1 MKIDNNR
8 AYILGMNAD
17 CRLGLAV
24 SPSLRDMSVHPAV
37 TDFQLGTAVLVAG
50 FSLLLLPLLL
60 RSSKTNVPVLA
71 NDGLFGYRTALR
83 AMTAFPRLMVE
94 GHTKFNG
101 KPFQMASFRS
111 WIVYMSQELHED
123 FRKARDD
130 TFSFR
135 EEVNEV
141 AAIEYTI
148 GRVASHDP
156 WHYGVVR
163 KQMTQNLGK
172 KFPEIYEEIAL
183 AFQDE
188 LGLAADG
195 EWKPIWASNLS
206 ARVVCRAS
214 NRLFVG
220 LPLCRNAEFMKISQ
234 DYTITVVTSGY
245 MISVFPQFLKPLAAR
260 YLSAAP
266 AAQKSFETFIFPIIE
281 KRQRQEVE
289 LGKEWDEKKPFDFLQ
304 WMIDAAT
311 EDQKDPKELN
321 QRLLNMNF
329 AAMHT
334 SAMTYTHALY
344 WLAVRPEFMAPLR
357 EDVELAVKEHGWTKD
372 AVNAMYK
379 VDSFLKETLRINPI
393 TANSMPRKII
403 RDVCLSDGTQL
414 RAGTRVAIN
423 SWSLHRDPG
432 LYPNPDQFDPFR
444 FSRKVEEGENPVRHA
459 FATASSDF
467 LIWGGGEHVCAG
479 RFFASQELKTML
491 AYTVMH
497 YDVKMAVEGVRPP
510 DAWYGESCVPDRKA
524 SVLFRKR
531 QN

>member
-1 MKIDNNR
+1 
-8 AYILGMNAD
+8 
-17 CRLGLAV
+17 
-24 SPSLRDMSVHPAV
+24 
-37 TDFQLGTAVLVAG
+37 
-50 FSLLLLPLLL
+50 
-60 RSSKTNVPVLA
+60 
-71 NDGLFGYRTALR
+71 
-83 AMTAFPRLMVE
+83 MTAFPRLMVE
-94 GHTKFNG
+94 GHTQFKG

-111 WIVYMSQELHED
+111 WIVYMSHEFHED

-130 TFSFR
+130 TFSFK

-163 KQMTQNLGK
+163 KQMTQNLGS
-172 KFPEIYEEIAL
+172 KFPEIFEEISL
-183 AFQDE
+183 AFGDE
-188 LGLAADG
+188 LALPDNG

-206 ARVVCRAS
+206 TRVVCRAS

-220 LPLCRNAEFMKISQ
+220 LPLCRNEEFMKISQ
-234 DYTITVVTSGY
+234 GYTITVVMSGY
-245 MISVFPQFLKPLAAR
+245 LISVFPEFLKPLAAR

-266 AAQKSFETFIFPIIE
+266 AATRAFEKFILPIIE
-281 KRQRQEVE
+281 ERLGQEAK
-289 LGKEWDEKKPFDFLQ
+289 LGKAWEESKPFDFLQ

-311 EDQKDPKELN
+311 EEQKDPKELN

-334 SAMTYTHALY
+334 SAMSYTHALY
-344 WLAVRPEFMAPLR
+344 WLAARPEFVAPLR
-357 EDVELAVKEHGWTKD
+357 EEVELVVKEHGWTKD

-393 TANSMPRKII
+393 TANSMPRKIV
-403 RDVCLSDGTQL
+403 RDVRLSDGTQL
-414 RAGTRVAIN
+414 RAGTHVAIN
-423 SWSLHRDPG
+423 SWSVHRDPV
-432 LYPNPDQFDPFR
+432 LYPNPDEFDPFR
-444 FSRKVEEGENPVRHA
+444 FSRKVEEGENPVRYA

-467 LIWGGGEHVCAG
+467 LLWGGGEHVCAG

-491 AYTVMH
+491 AYTVLN
-497 YDVKMAVEGVRPP
+497 YDVKMPVEGVRPA
-510 DAWYGESCVPDRKA
+510 DRWYGEGCVPDSKA

-531 QN
+531 RD